1 MSWIDISIIALIVL
15 LGLVGVFKGFKKSVL
30 ALGAFLI
37 AFLLAFFLANVIAEA
52 LLGIEG
58 VKTFVL
64 GNGFG
69 EKSDFSLAKW
79 IYGSLGDG
87 NYSPFLL
94 ENFYK
99 PIAEII
105 DKANIVGVDAAQGT
119 ALYLAFIMFS
129 AICGVGIFMIARL
142 LLVIVTVIIKSYI
155 GKKKSPLSRLSG
167 FVLGAARGALWAFAI
182 TLVFSCF
189 GGLTFMP
196 AFGYVEAEYEH
207 KSAVFCQHFNKGA
220 YYIRN
225 KLFLPDKDMYGR
237 LVELVFK
244 KENTDD
250 PDAEKLTGA
259 RLELFINLSN
269 LNYENQPWIIDQST
283 QKRVFD
289 ENNANPYKAAD
300 FAEVGFDRAIQA
312 ILDYNAQA
320 AAFVD
325 DEVNFT
331 ETTET
336 EFKAYND
343 IIQTKANSVYAKTN
357 ALFTALRG
365 YKTDYEYGKT
375 LTETQ
380 AIETWNNT
388 TLSNDYNN
396 IRNIINDIAD
406 LYNGI
411 EVFDEYPDLTDLIP
425 ERVSAGNNGQ

>member
-1 MSWIDISIIALIVL
+1 MSWIDIGIIALVVL
-15 LGLVGVFKGFKKSVL
+15 MGLFGVFKGFKKSLL
-30 ALGAFLI
+30 AMGAFLI
-37 AFLLAFFLANVIAEA
+37 AFLLAFFLANVVAEA

-58 VKTFVL
+58 IKGFVL

-79 IYGSLGDG
+79 IYNSMGEGS
-87 NYSPFLL
+87 YSPFLL

-99 PIAEII
+99 PVLEIVA
-105 DKANIVGVDAAQGT
+105 KANIVGVDAAQGS
-119 ALYLAFIMFS
+119 AIYLAFIMFS
-129 AICGVGIFMIARL
+129 AICGVGIFIVARL

-167 FVLGAARGALWAFAI
+167 FVLGAARGAMWAFAV

-196 AFGYVEAEYEH
+196 AFGYVEAEYER
-207 KSAVFCQHFNKGA
+207 KSAVFCQHFNSGA

-250 PDAEKLTGA
+250 PNAEKLTGA

-269 LNYENQPWIIDQST
+269 LNYENQPWTIDPST
-283 QKRVFD
+283 KKRVYD
-289 ENNANPYKAAD
+289 ANNANPYNATDYAD
-300 FAEVGFDRAIQA
+300 VGFDNVAKA

-320 AAFVD
+320 AAFID
-325 DEVNFT
+325 DTVNLA
-331 ETTET
+331 EATET
-336 EFKAYND
+336 EFAAYNG
-343 IIQTKANSVYAKTN
+343 IVQNNANSVYAKTN

-365 YKTDYEYGKT
+365 YKADYDYGKK
-375 LTETQ
+375 LTDTQ
-380 AIETWNNT
+380 MIETWNNT

-396 IRNIINDIAD
+396 IRNIINDIAS

-411 EVFDEYPDLTDLIP
+411 EVFGEFPDLTDIMP
-425 ERVSAGNNGQ
+425 ERVSAGNNG

>member
-1 MSWIDISIIALIVL
+1 MSWIDIGIIALVVL
-15 LGLVGVFKGFKKSVL
+15 MGLFGVFKGFKKSLL
-30 ALGAFLI
+30 AMGAFLI
-37 AFLLAFFLANVIAEA
+37 AFLLAFFLANVVAEA

-58 VKTFVL
+58 IKGFVL

-69 EKSDFSLAKW
+69 EKADFSLANW
-79 IYGSLGDG
+79 IYNSMGDG
-87 NYSPFLL
+87 SYSPFLL

-99 PIAEII
+99 PVLEIVA
-105 DKANIVGVDAAQGT
+105 KANIVGVDAAQGS
-119 ALYLAFIMFS
+119 AIYLAFIMFS
-129 AICGVGIFMIARL
+129 AICGVGIFIVARL

-167 FVLGAARGALWAFAI
+167 FVLGAARGAMWAFAV

-207 KSAVFCQHFNKGA
+207 KSAVFCQHFNSGA

-244 KENTDD
+244 KESTDD

-269 LNYENQPWIIDQST
+269 LNYENQPWTIDPST
-283 QKRVFD
+283 KKRVYD
-289 ENNANPYKAAD
+289 ANNANPYNATDYAD
-300 FAEVGFDRAIQA
+300 VGFDNVVKA

-320 AAFVD
+320 AAFID
-325 DEVNFT
+325 DTVNLA
-331 ETTET
+331 EATET
-336 EFKAYND
+336 EFAAYNG
-343 IIQTKANSVYAKTN
+343 IVQNNANSVYAKTN

-365 YKTDYEYGKT
+365 YKADYDYGKK
-375 LTETQ
+375 LTDTQ
-380 AIETWNNT
+380 MIETWNNT

-396 IRNIINDIAD
+396 IRNILNDIAS

-411 EVFDEYPDLTDLIP
+411 EVFGEFPDLTDIMP
-425 ERVSAGNNGQ
+425 ERVSAGNNG